1 VLRWYA
7 LATLV
12 VVLVG
17 AALTAH
23 HFLMGETKLASVRV
37 AVSPRADAR
46 AERGPRRVPASGFRM
61 QGPAV
66 LSTVPDCVIQEK
78 LIRGP
83 RAFVDSQLP
92 RAREHVPPGS
102 RLTVGA
108 CTILVRTGDLL
119 VMRGDDTLRVSP
131 NARLFTISNGLLVD
145 VDEGR
150 VVEARLYRRST
161 GLMQR

>member
-1 VLRWYA
+1 MLRWYA
-7 LATLV
+7 IATLV

-23 HFLMGETKLASVRV
+23 HFLMGQTKLASVRV

-46 AERGPRRVPASGFRM
+46 AEHGSRGVPASGFRM
-61 QGPAV
+61 QGPAM

-83 RAFVDSQLP
+83 RAFVESQLP
-92 RAREHVPPGS
+92 RARERVPPGS

-108 CTILVRTGDLL
+108 CTILVRSDDLL
-119 VMRGDDTLRVSP
+119 VMRGNDTLRVSP
-131 NARLFTISNGLLVD
+131 DARLFTISNGLLVE

-150 VVEARLYRRST
+150 FVEARLYRRST
-161 GLMQR
+161 GLMER

>member
-1 VLRWYA
+1 MLRWYA
-7 LATLV
+7 IATLV

-23 HFLMGETKLASVRV
+23 RFLMGETKLASVQVR
-37 AVSPRADAR
+37 VSPRADAR
-46 AERGPRRVPASGFRM
+46 PERGSRRVPASGFRM

-92 RAREHVPPGS
+92 RPRQRVPAGS
-102 RLTVGA
+102 RITVGA

-119 VMRGDDTLRVSP
+119 VARGEDRLRVSP
-131 NARLFTISNGLLVD
+131 NARLFTIPNGLLVD

-161 GLMQR
+161 GLMER